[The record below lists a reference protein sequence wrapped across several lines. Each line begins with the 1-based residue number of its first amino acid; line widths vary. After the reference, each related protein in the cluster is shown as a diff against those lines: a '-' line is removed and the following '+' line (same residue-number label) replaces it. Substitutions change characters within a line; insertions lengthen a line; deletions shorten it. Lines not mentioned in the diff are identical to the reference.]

1 MQKQIPA
8 QRPHPPAL
16 RSGRRSR
23 LTLLALGAALLIL
36 SGLALVAFAPAR
48 STVFAQQMPD
58 GVPSIVGTKPL
69 WSLSGAT
76 GWLNTPPLKAKEL
89 KGKVVL
95 IDFWTYSCI
104 NCLRSMPYIEAWSK
118 KYKNAGLVVIGVDTP
133 EFGFEHKL
141 DHVKLAIQ
149 KYGLT
154 FPVALDA
161 NYSIWNAF
169 HNEFWPADYL
179 IGPDGRVRY
188 EHFGEGNYAEF
199 EGLIQTLLRER
210 DQSSKNHAN
219 RSSRAAAVPA
229 GVVSVLGHGAEAPGD
244 FAQLDSPETYIG
256 YARAARF
263 VSPGGL
269 RQDAKHS
276 YSLPASLA
284 LNQWGLGGT
293 WTDHPQVAVLDS
305 PTGEIA
311 FHFHARDLNLVLG
324 PTQDGKPVR
333 FRITIGGHAP
343 GADHGVDVDA
353 QGNGVVREYRL
364 YQLVR
369 QRDGVHDQTFRI
381 EFLEP
386 GVQAFSF
393 TFG

>member
-1 MQKQIPA
+1 MQKQMPP
-8 QRPHPPAL
+8 QQPRPAL
-16 RSGRRSR
+16 RPSRRSR
-23 LTLLALGAALLIL
+23 LTLLALCAALLIL
-36 SGLALVAFAPAR
+36 SGLAFAAFAPAR
-48 STVFAQQMPD
+48 SAVLAQQMPE

-76 GWLNTPPLKAKEL
+76 GWLNSPPLKAKEL

-118 KYKNAGLVVIGVDTP
+118 KYKDAGLVVIGIDTP

-141 DHVKLAIQ
+141 DNVKLAIQ
-149 KYGLT
+149 KYGIT

-161 NYSIWNAF
+161 NYTIWNAF

-199 EGLIQTLLRER
+199 EGLIQSLLRER
-210 DQSSKNHAN
+210 DEQKKS
-219 RSSRAAAVPA
+219 AVPE

-263 VSPGGL
+263 ASPGGL
-269 RQDAKHS
+269 HQDAKHS
-276 YSLPASLA
+276 YTLPPSLA
-284 LNQWGLGGT
+284 LNQWGFRGV
-293 WTDHPQVAVLDS
+293 WTDHPQVAVLNS

-324 PTQDGKPVR
+324 PTKNGKPVR
-333 FRITIGGHAP
+333 FRITIDGHAP

-353 QGNGVVREYRL
+353 EGNGVVREYRL

-369 QRDGVHDQTFRI
+369 QREGVHDQTFRI